1 MLSRFLETQNVL
13 YVQPRMGVSCI
24 HEMHRR
30 LSILKNSGLP
40 IIGTLTLD
48 SYSRVGQFQELQK
61 AFQNRMPI
69 NGFPITIYTPSEIRE
84 EILSLQSDSFFIQVR
99 HGTPQPETLFNH
111 MLKCGLYLTEGGPA
125 SYCFPYGR
133 IPLRD
138 SIHSWKKA
146 CLKLSEAREN
156 VHLESFA
163 GCMMGQMGHPT
174 ILIALS
180 ILEGLFFSQTGIY
193 DISLSYT
200 QGYSLQQDLA
210 AVSALKELAKTYFP
224 PNVKW
229 HVVVY
234 TFMGLYPQ
242 TQHGHEAI
250 LRESVQL
257 AHQSG
262 AKRLIVK
269 TAEEST
275 KIPSFEENFAAL
287 TFAANQ
293 KSFFETPEFDTEE
306 KEKLIFQASQIIE
319 SVLHLDQDIGN
330 CILKGFQKG
339 LLDVPFCLHPD
350 NPNQTTTYLDKH
362 GYVCWG
368 RTGNLALPPVKA
380 ERKLTSSELINS
392 LSFNRNRFEKN
403 V

>member
-1 MLSRFLETQNVL
+1 MLSRFLETQNEF

-24 HEMHRR
+24 HEMRRR
-30 LSILKNSGLP
+30 LSILKGSGLP

-48 SYSRVGQFQELQK
+48 SYSRVGQLQELQK
-61 AFQNRMPI
+61 AFRNGMPI
-69 NGFPITIYTPSEIRE
+69 NGFPITLYTPSEIKE

-99 HGTPQPETLFNH
+99 HGTPQPEALFNH
-111 MLKCGLYLTEGGPA
+111 MMECGLHLTEGGPA

-138 SIHSWKKA
+138 SIHSWKRA

-180 ILEGLFFSQTGIY
+180 ILEGLFFSQMGIY

-200 QGYSLQQDLA
+200 QGYSLRQDLA
-210 AVSALKELAKTYFP
+210 AVSALKELAKAYFS

-275 KIPSFEENFAAL
+275 KI
-287 TFAANQ
+287 
-293 KSFFETPEFDTEE
+293 
-306 KEKLIFQASQIIE
+306 FQASQIIE
-319 SVLHLDQDIGN
+319 SVLHLDQDIEN

-339 LLDVPFCLHPD
+339 LLDIPFCLHPD
-350 NPNQTTTYLDKH
+350 NSKKATTYLDKH

-368 RTGNLALPPVKA
+368 HTGSLALPPVKA
-380 ERKLTSSELINS
+380 EKKLTSSELINS
-392 LSFNRNRFEKN
+392 LSFNRDRFDKN